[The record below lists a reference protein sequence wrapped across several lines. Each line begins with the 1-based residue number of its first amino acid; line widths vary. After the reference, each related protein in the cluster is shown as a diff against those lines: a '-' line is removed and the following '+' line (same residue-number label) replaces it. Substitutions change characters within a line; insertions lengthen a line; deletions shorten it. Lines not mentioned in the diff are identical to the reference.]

1 MSKFIDLTGAEWDLS
16 FTMAQAL
23 DASCPVDLLD
33 IEALLHLMANP
44 REFVKFVLWL
54 VQSEEELSQF
64 GRRFDGKV
72 LDDARNAFWEAL
84 ESFTPP
90 ERRAAIRGV
99 KAEAEKVA
107 NEVAAM
113 LEKAL
118 AKSGSDLLSKLADSL
133 E

>member
-1 MSKFIDLTGAEWDLS
+1 MSKFVDLLNEEWDLS
-16 FTMAQAL
+16 FTMAHAL
-23 DASCPVDLLD
+23 DAGCPVDLLD
-33 IEALLHLMANP
+33 IEALLKLMANP
-44 REFVKFVLWL
+44 REFVQFVRWL

-72 LDDARNAFWEAL
+72 LNDVTNAFWEAL
-84 ESFTPP
+84 ENFTPP
-90 ERRAAIRGV
+90 ERRPAIRGV
-99 KAEAEKVA
+99 KFEAEKVA

-118 AKSGSDLLSKLADSL
+118 AKSGSDLLSKLAESL